1 VVAPL
6 YDSSLVPFF
15 HGVASG
21 DPLPDR
27 VIIWTRV
34 TPPDSAKSVLVKWEI
49 AETPEFV
56 SVYKSD
62 TVSTG
67 PLRDYTVKVDVDALK
82 PGQTYYYRFSA
93 LGGTSITGRTKTTP
107 IAMMDSLKFAV
118 VSCSNW
124 EWGFFHAYEKIAN
137 RQDIDAVLHLGD
149 YIYEYARGKYGDT
162 TIRKNLPPHEIVSL
176 YDYRTRHSQYRLD
189 QGLRLM
195 SQQHPLIAIWD
206 DHEVANNSYTE
217 GAQNHQPDKE
227 GDYQARK
234 AAAKKAYYEWIPIR
248 EGGTHY
254 RGFSYGPLV
263 DLMMLDER
271 LEGKTKPVDSISDP
285 EYGSEGRSM
294 LGSDQLTWFTES
306 LEHSNATWK
315 IVGNQVMFAD
325 VELSIVYPSMPRNLD
340 SWDGYPAEKNKVIQ
354 FLKDNQLKDVIFLTG
369 DTHSSWA
376 IEVATDVKQTYNPK
390 TSAGALA
397 VEFGTTSISS
407 ANDDEYRAT
416 DTVRMMEKL
425 LLSKNP
431 HIKFLNARDHGY
443 LLLSVYPT
451 HAKAQ
456 WYYVNS
462 VREPKTDEYLAATF
476 TVDKGS
482 VQLKNVSSSQP

>member
-1 VVAPL
+1 
-6 YDSSLVPFF
+6 
-15 HGVASG
+15 
-21 DPLPDR
+21 
-27 VIIWTRV
+27 
-34 TPPDSAKSVLVKWEI
+34 
-49 AETPEFV
+49 
-56 SVYKSD
+56 
-62 TVSTG
+62 
-67 PLRDYTVKVDVDALK
+67 
-82 PGQTYYYRFSA
+82 
-93 LGGTSITGRTKTTP
+93 
-107 IAMMDSLKFAV
+107 
-118 VSCSNW
+118 
-124 EWGFFHAYEKIAN
+124 
-137 RQDIDAVLHLGD
+137 
-149 YIYEYARGKYGDT
+149 
-162 TIRKNLPPHEIVSL
+162 
-176 YDYRTRHSQYRLD
+176 
-189 QGLRLM
+189 
-195 SQQHPLIAIWD
+195 
-206 DHEVANNSYTE
+206 
-217 GAQNHQPDKE
+217 
-227 GDYQARK
+227 
-234 AAAKKAYYEWIPIR
+234 
-248 EGGTHY
+248 
-254 RGFSYGPLV
+254 
-263 DLMMLDER
+263 
-271 LEGKTKPVDSISDP
+271 
-285 EYGSEGRSM
+285 
-294 LGSDQLTWFTES
+294 
-306 LEHSNATWK
+306 
-315 IVGNQVMFAD
+315 
-325 VELSIVYPSMPRNLD
+325 MPRNLD